1 MEIIDSLTLQIAV
14 AAVMAAAVGV
24 VAAIRVSGSRSPW
37 QAPGIV
43 EVVHRYEEALPQ
55 LLAA

>member
-1 MEIIDSLTLQIAV
+1 MEIIDSLSLQIVV

-24 VAAIRVSGSRSPW
+24 VAAIRVSGSRSQW
-37 QAPGIV
+37 QAPAVV
-43 EVVHRYEEALPQ
+43 EMVRQYEEELPQ